1 MRRRMH
7 NTGRAAED
15 DCERSKSLCGVRFYA
30 CVGIGWMLRE
40 DSICEEGGL
49 VRGVLNRGEKERKSK
64 ACLLNNISII
74 YIRE

>member
-30 CVGIGWMLRE
+30 CIGIGWIL
-40 DSICEEGGL
+40 
-49 VRGVLNRGEKERKSK
+49 ERTPSAKK
-64 ACLLNNISII
+64 VD
-74 YIRE
+74 